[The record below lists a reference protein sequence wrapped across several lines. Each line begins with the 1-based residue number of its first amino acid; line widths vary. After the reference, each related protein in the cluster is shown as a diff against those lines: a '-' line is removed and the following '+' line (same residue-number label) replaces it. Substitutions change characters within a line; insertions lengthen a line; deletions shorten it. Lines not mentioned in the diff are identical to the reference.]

1 MDLNLVRTFSRVV
14 EAESFTAAARSLGV
28 RKSSVSRAVSR
39 LEEQLGARLL
49 ERTTRQV
56 KLTVTGRVYYD
67 SAIRALAAL
76 TDAEQ
81 FVAESQGEPRGIVR
95 LSVPLAADR
104 GCLSEIV
111 ARFTES
117 YPAIRV
123 EVSFT
128 DRVVDLVGEGFDLAL
143 RGSRNGR
150 LQGQSLIARKVAQMS
165 LWLLAAPSYLKSRR
179 LPRRP
184 ADLRNL
190 DFILYARGG
199 NTFKTLELM
208 GPRGLEP
215 VEVTGVLSSDD
226 ALFIRELVLRGA
238 GVTLMVPRMED
249 LRSGAL
255 VRVLP
260 DYEVP
265 DLTISVVMPSNRHLP
280 RRVALFRDA
289 LIEGFKRV
297 PGALNESLASAPR
310 QIASGE

>member
-67 SAIRALAAL
+67 GAVRALAAL

-81 FVAESQGEPRGIVR
+81 FVAESQGEPRGVVR
-95 LSVPLAADR
+95 LSVPLSADR
-104 GCLSEIV
+104 GCLSDIV
-111 ARFTES
+111 TRFTER

-128 DRVVDLVGEGFDLAL
+128 DRVVDLVGEGFDLAV

-190 DFILYARGG
+190 DFILYAHGG
-199 NTFKTLELM
+199 NTFKTWELM

-215 VEVTGVLSSDD
+215 VDVTGALSSDD

-238 GVTLMVPRMED
+238 GITLMVPRMED

-265 DLTISVVMPSNRHLP
+265 DLTISLVMPSNRHLP

-289 LIEGFKRV
+289 LIEGFKAI
-297 PGALNESLASAPR
+297 PGALDESMANAPKR
-310 QIASGE
+310 IA